1 MNCKF
6 CNAEMEEGITLCP
19 ACGKEN
25 LEDLTEAAVEP
36 AKEIAD
42 VAEETTEMTEEVA
55 EVTEE
60 GTEMTEETAEVT
72 EEVAAEESEETPK
85 KKHPKWL
92 IVLAVVG
99 AVAIAAVLG
108 AAIIFGIKSSAPA
121 AGSYSVSDSKAVK
134 ERDTVVA
141 TVGDVEL
148 TNSALQVY
156 YWQAINEYQSNYG
169 YYLDS
174 SVLDFTKPLDQQF
187 QDKEAGV
194 TWQKFFLDGAIN
206 SWSRYAAL
214 NMQAKEDHFQLSEE
228 MQTYVESLPDQVKE
242 MATSY
247 GYDTVA
253 AMLEDDMGAASDETG
268 YMEYLHTNIYASQ
281 YLDSVYDSL
290 VPDMAE
296 IESYYAENEEALNA
310 QGIAKDGSV
319 TVDVRHILLCPEG
332 GTTGENGETIYTV
345 AEWDLCRIKAQE
357 LLDKWASESGTE
369 EGFAQF
375 AMEHTED
382 PGSMSTGGLY
392 TDVYEGQMV
401 EPFEDWCFDESRQ
414 YGDTGLVQTSYG
426 YHSMYY
432 VGSEEIW
439 INNVSDLIIYERSME
454 LVNGA
459 AEKWPATIYDN
470 KIVLSTITLE
480 TAE

>member
-1 MNCKF
+1 MICKF
-6 CNAEMEEGITLCP
+6 CNAELEEGTTLCP
-19 ACGKEN
+19 DCGKEN
-25 LEDLTEAAVEP
+25 LEEVTEEIAVEP
-36 AKEIAD
+36 AEEIA
-42 VAEETTEMTEEVA
+42 ETTE
-55 EVTEE
+55 EVTE
-60 GTEMTEETAEVT
+60 TAEEAAQ
-72 EEVAAEESEETPK
+72 EEPVETPK
-85 KKHPKWL
+85 KKTPKW
-92 IVLAVVG
+92 VMGLAIVG
-99 AVAIAAVLG
+99 AVAIAAVLIV
-108 AAIIFGIKSSAPA
+108 AVIFGIKASTPP

-174 SVLDFTKPLDQQF
+174 SVLDVTKPLDQQF
-187 QDKEAGV
+187 YDEEAGI

-214 NMQAKEDHFQLSEE
+214 HMQAKEAGFQLSEE
-228 MQTYVESLPDQVKE
+228 MQTYVESLPEQIQT

-253 AMLEDDMGAASDETG
+253 DMLNDDMGAACDETG

-281 YLDSVYDSL
+281 YMDSVYESL
-290 VPDMAE
+290 IPDME
-296 IESYYAENEEALNA
+296 QIESYYAENEEALNA
-310 QGIAKDGSV
+310 QGISKDSGF

-332 GTTGENGETIYTV
+332 GIADDNGNTVYTV
-345 AEWDLCRIKAQE
+345 AEWEACRVKAQA
-357 LLDKWASESGTE
+357 LLDQWASESGTE

-392 TDVYEGQMV
+392 SDVYEGQMV
-401 EPFEDWCFDESRQ
+401 EPFENWCFDESRQ
-414 YGDTGLVQTSYG
+414 YGDTGLVQTNYG
-426 YHSMYY
+426 YHIMYF
-432 VGSEEIW
+432 VASHEVW
-439 INNVSDLIIYERSME
+439 IANVSDLMIYERSTD
-454 LVNGA
+454 LVNKA
-459 AEKWPATIYDN
+459 AEKWPAVIHDN
-470 KIVLSTITLE
+470 KIVLSTIT
-480 TAE
+480 AEAAE